1 MDPYQDLSA
10 WNLGGPPSGRS
21 PYPPTGVQP
30 GAYPGESLP
39 YPGGGGYFPDPGSG
53 FPPCPA
59 VYPEPVMFP
68 AHNYPSSYGT
78 YANEFPPP
86 STATSGISAT
96 SGYDYRPA
104 GGPNPAASGYPMCP
118 PNTSGMGSG
127 MGIGIELKPPSD
139 VFGHVSSPSWQP
151 PAAFNSSRT
160 EFHPLGEQVMAGAFG
175 GTSTYSHC
183 SDDVDV
189 FAPTLKP
196 YLNFDPVHDCE
207 RLRKAM
213 KGAGTDE
220 KTIIDI
226 MGHRSWEQRTKIVLQ
241 FKTMYGKDLLKEFRS
256 ELSGHFY
263 ECVEALCYSPTDLD
277 AMQLRKAMKGAGTD
291 ESALIEILCSRSNEQ
306 IKRIKEAFARMYPGR
321 NLEKDVAS
329 ETSGHFRRMLI
340 SLLQANRD
348 ESKTVDQAVARR
360 DAEEL
365 YRAGEK
371 RLGTDESTFNKILA
385 SRSFPHLRAVFDEYS
400 KVSRK
405 DIEQAL
411 KSEMSADLLR
421 SMLAVVRCIRNK
433 PKYFAYALKNAM
445 KGAGTR
451 DRALIRLVVSRCEID
466 MAKIKEEFQKENGK
480 SLESWITGDTSGD
493 YRKLLLALVT

>member
-1 MDPYQDLSA
+1 MDPYQDFSA
-10 WNLGGPPSGRS
+10 WNLGGLPSGRS

-30 GAYPGESLP
+30 GGYPGEALP
-39 YPGGGGYFPDPGSG
+39 YPGGGGPFPDPGSG
-53 FPPCPA
+53 FLPPPA
-59 VYPEPVMFP
+59 VCPEPLMFP

-78 YANEFPPP
+78 CANEFPPL
-86 STATSGISAT
+86 STATFETSA
-96 SGYDYRPA
+96 SSRYNYHPA
-104 GGPNPAASGYPMCP
+104 GGLTPATSDYPVFP

-127 MGIGIELKPPSD
+127 MGIGTELKLPSD
-139 VFGHVSSPSWQP
+139 GFGHVSSPSWHP
-151 PAAFNSSRT
+151 PTGFNSSRT
-160 EFHPLGEQVMAGAFG
+160 GFHPLGEQVVTGASG
-175 GTSTYSHC
+175 GMSTYSHC
-183 SDDVDV
+183 SNDVDV

-196 YLNFDPVHDCE
+196 CLDFDAVHDCE

-241 FKTMYGKDLLKEFRS
+241 FKTMYGKDLLKEFKS

-263 ECVEALCYSPTDLD
+263 DCVEALCYSPTDFD

-291 ESALIEILCSRSNEQ
+291 ESALIEILCSRTNEQ

-321 NLEKDVAS
+321 NLERDVAS
-329 ETSGHFRRMLI
+329 ETSGHFRRMMI

-348 ESKTVDQAVARR
+348 ESKTVDQAAARR

-400 KVSRK
+400 KVGRK

-411 KSEMSADLLR
+411 KSEMSGDLLR

-433 PKYFAYALKNAM
+433 PKFFAYALKNAM

-480 SLESWITGDTSGD
+480 SLESWITDDTSGD